1 MNELWQAILLGI
13 IEGVTE
19 FLPISSTGH
28 LLVAEHWLGEKS
40 ETFNIFI
47 QLGAV
52 LAVCLIYKQRV
63 SSFLF
68 LWKHTDKIPY
78 FLKLFLAFTITSI
91 LGLGVKKMG
100 WELPKDLGPVI
111 IAIFGGAFWI
121 YFAEKATVHRQSF
134 AEEISWLTAICV
146 GVSQVVAGILPG
158 FSRSAATILMAVLL
172 GVSRPAATEFAFLLG
187 IPTMFAASLFSWIEE
202 THFLKTP
209 SIDSPLTLAIG
220 FFISAIVAFISVKWL
235 LSFIQTH
242 TFIPFV
248 WYRIILGFFLLAL
261 LAFGWKAV

>member
-1 MNELWQAILLGI
+1 MHDLWPTILLGI
-13 IEGVTE
+13 IEGLSE

-28 LLVAEHWLGEKS
+28 LLVAEHWLGERS

-52 LAVCLIYKQRV
+52 LAVCLIYKERL

-68 LWKHTDKIPY
+68 LWKDREKLPY
-78 FLKLFLAFTITSI
+78 FLKLSVAFIITSI
-91 LGLGVKKMG
+91 LGLWVKKMG

-121 YFAEKATVHRQSF
+121 YFTEKVSSQRQSF
-134 AEEISWLTAICV
+134 VEEISWPTAIAV
-146 GVSQVVAGILPG
+146 GASQVVAGVLPG

-187 IPTMFAASLFSWIEE
+187 IPTMFAASLFAWIEE
-202 THFLKTP
+202 THFLKNP
-209 SIDSPLTLAIG
+209 SLDSPLTLATG
-220 FFISAIVAFISVKWL
+220 FCVSAVVAFISVKWL
-235 LSFIQTH
+235 LSYIQTH

-248 WYRIILGFFLLAL
+248 WYRVGLGFFLIAL
-261 LAFGWKAV
+261 VALGWKTQ